1 MEIGSLV
8 ELNEAFIRQNF
19 KRSLDQCKEFASSWE
34 ATPAKMN
41 TVTPTQNGPL
51 WKFKKNDAIPTQP
64 VASQP
69 NPVRATIQPFSIGA
83 SSSGRQENVQQ
94 AVVDIKP
101 QAGYQRAATPP
112 RRPITP
118 DTPPPTRSRVPEF
131 HSALRS
137 AVPDAPPPEHVIG
150 WGQRNERLTET
161 PPQSRR
167 EYSPDR
173 RPLERTPPNYSRS
186 LQPPAIP
193 PNYKNP
199 LVPPPVIPS
208 SMYYSSPGGYDSNY
222 EPRRAPYM
230 ELPETPPSRPSASI
244 MPSLDPPPSYPSYHN
259 SVEPVLPN
267 RTAPIE
273 SSTSPDKPGYKK
285 NPRHHLANQQAEMH
299 RKGHREVLEKYK
311 NKINKNR
318 PPSVS
323 AYDMQHILFT
333 SRLVIFYIQGMPKQT
348 NTVQSISTIGSSYNQ
363 RDEDEYRNVQNM
375 YY

>member
-1 MEIGSLV
+1 MEIGSLG

-51 WKFKKNDAIPTQP
+51 WKFKKNDAIPTEP

-83 SSSGRQENVQQ
+83 SSSGRQENVQL

-101 QAGYQRAATPP
+101 QVGYQRAATPP

-118 DTPPPTRSRVPEF
+118 ETPPPKRSRVPEF

-173 RPLERTPPNYSRS
+173 RPLERTPPNYSRA
-186 LQPPAIP
+186 LPPPSVP
-193 PNYKNP
+193 PNYNNP
-199 LVPPPVIPS
+199 LVPPPVEHFNNRLAPPPTVPS

-222 EPRRAPYM
+222 EPLRAPYM
-230 ELPETPPSRPSASI
+230 ELPETPSSRPSASI
-244 MPSLDPPPSYPSYHN
+244 LPSMDPPPSYPASYSFGN
-259 SVEPVLPN
+259 VEQPVLPN

-273 SSTSPDKPGYKK
+273 SSTSPDKGRKK
-285 NPRHHLANQQAEMH
+285 KPIPPHLTEEALRLRQLKEQQRIKHNQS
-299 RKGHREVLEKYK
+299 RPTVSSC
-311 NKINKNR
+311 NKR
-318 PPSVS
+318 
-323 AYDMQHILFT
+323 ILMFFF
-333 SRLVIFYIQGMPKQT
+333 IIHYYIIK
-348 NTVQSISTIGSSYNQ
+348 
-363 RDEDEYRNVQNM
+363 
-375 YY
+375 